1 MMAAEEAL
9 VAVFVPA
16 LVTLLH
22 QAESE
27 KGEPLT
33 EDEVIDIRDKAV
45 CITMKYSQA
54 QAVEAKRGYPDI
66 DPDNVW
72 AEWQA
77 VRSELMPGH
86 EQAGE

>member
-1 MMAAEEAL
+1 MGADELLVSVFIPPL
-9 VAVFVPA
+9 VAV
-16 LVTLLH
+16 LH
-22 QAESE
+22 HEETA

-33 EDEVIDIRDKAV
+33 EDEVIAIRDKAV

-54 QAVEAKRGYPDI
+54 QAMESKRGYPDL

-72 AEWQA
+72 EEWQA

-86 EQAGE
+86 EPADE

>member
-1 MMAAEEAL
+1 MGADEPLVSVFVPPL
-9 VAVFVPA
+9 VAVLQHEETA
-16 LVTLLH
+16 
-22 QAESE
+22 

-33 EDEVIDIRDKAV
+33 EEEVIAIRDNAV
-45 CITMKYSQA
+45 CITMKYTQA
-54 QAVEAKRGYPDI
+54 QAVESKRGYPDL

-86 EQAGE
+86 EKTDE